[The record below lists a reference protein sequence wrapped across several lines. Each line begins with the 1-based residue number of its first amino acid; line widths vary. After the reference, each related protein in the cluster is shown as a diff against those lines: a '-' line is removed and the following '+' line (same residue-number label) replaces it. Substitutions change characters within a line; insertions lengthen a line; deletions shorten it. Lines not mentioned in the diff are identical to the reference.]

1 MKSFPR
7 NLISL
12 RPRRN
17 PSRNHWRKKLRLT
30 SFLWL
35 VSEVTTVLKSQG
47 DLSHLCY
54 CICPVWIYVRNIIVP
69 FTGWHR
75 DLNGVIRYAAQI
87 WCGVISTIPERLHS
101 SKRSSSPGSFLV

>member
-54 CICPVWIYVRNIIVP
+54 CICPVWIYVRNIQLVRSDG
-69 FTGWHR
+69 GWW
-75 DLNGVIRYAAQI
+75 LVLVWY
-87 WCGVISTIPERLHS
+87 ERKVLLAS
-101 SKRSSSPGSFLV
+101 WGWLVYSERKALLSGGW